1 MYQHGDH
8 EHHLFHDHGHGS
20 DGCRSSWG
28 CDGELVSECCY
39 DLRIANRLGDLYLHG
54 DDDGGLYGWDE
65 HGHGHDYS
73 NAEQHDCIK
82 FGRWDQ
88 RPDAMY
94 QHGDH
99 EHHIWNY
106 DSHGSD
112 GYRSSWGCDGE
123 LVSECGDDLRIANC
137 LGDLYLHGDDDG
149 GLYGWDEYGHGHD
162 YSNAEQHS
170 GSAIEHTDPLY

>member
-1 MYQHGDH
+1 
-8 EHHLFHDHGHGS
+8 
-20 DGCRSSWG
+20 
-28 CDGELVSECCY
+28 
-39 DLRIANRLGDLYLHG
+39 
-54 DDDGGLYGWDE
+54 
-65 HGHGHDYS
+65 
-73 NAEQHDCIK
+73 
-82 FGRWDQ
+82 
-88 RPDAMY
+88 MY

-112 GYRSSWGCDGE
+112 GYRSSWGCDGQ

-162 YSNAEQHS
+162 YSNAEQHG
-170 GSAIEHTDPLY
+170 GSSIEHTDPVY